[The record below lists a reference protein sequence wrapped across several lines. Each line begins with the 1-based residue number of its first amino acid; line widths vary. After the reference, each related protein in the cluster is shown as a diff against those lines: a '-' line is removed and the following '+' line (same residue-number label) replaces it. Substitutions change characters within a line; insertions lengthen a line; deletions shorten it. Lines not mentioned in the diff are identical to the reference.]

1 MADEPH
7 YLGHRQRLRERFIER
22 GPESLADYELMELLL
37 ARALPRRDVKP
48 IAKSLIETFGGFAE
62 ALSAPVERLT
72 EVKGIGT
79 QAAIELKVAAEAA
92 VRFSRAGVM
101 GRPVI
106 SSWTA
111 LLDYCRTRL
120 AYKGKEEFHVLFL
133 DKKNRLIADELQG
146 AGTIDHAPV
155 YPREVMSRALAIGA
169 TSIIL
174 VHNHPSG
181 DATPSMADIEMT
193 RKVADAGKPLGVV
206 VHDHLVIGRE
216 GTASFK
222 ALGLL

>member
-1 MADEPH
+1 MDEPH
-7 YLGHRQRLRERFIER
+7 YHGHRERLRRRFLDR
-22 GPESLADYELMELLL
+22 GAEALADYELMELLL
-37 ARALPRRDVKP
+37 ARALPRQDVKP
-48 IAKSLIETFGGFAE
+48 IAKALIETFGGFAE
-62 ALSAPVERLT
+62 ALSAPVDRLI
-72 EVKGIGT
+72 EVKGIKEKT
-79 QAAIELKVAAEAA
+79 AFELKLVQAAA
-92 VRFSRAGVM
+92 VRFSRAGVIN
-101 GRPVI
+101 RPVI

-120 AYKGKEEFHVLFL
+120 AYAEREEFHVLFM

-155 YPREVMSRALAIGA
+155 YPREVMGRALALGA
-169 TSIIL
+169 TSVIL

-181 DATPSMADIEMT
+181 DATPSLSDIEMT
-193 RKVADAGKPLGVV
+193 RKVVEAGKALGIT

-222 ALGLL
+222 SLGLL